1 MHTTNNNLQLK
12 ARKLVADVIDSALIG
27 GWILSEDNNEDR
39 LLSEEVRK
47 IEADLRKIILPFVS
61 NLCDSALCEQCN
73 P

>member
-47 IEADLRKIILPFVS
+47 IEADLRKIILPLVS